1 MKKYL
6 FFLALL
12 ALTGCRS
19 TTPTIIH
26 ETRTDT
32 LYITKQQRDSIHVR
46 DSVFAKEYMKGDTV
60 FVQLDRWHTRYVE
73 RVQIDTLYQSRTD
86 SVPVPYEVVKEVNH
100 LYGWQKWL
108 MWLGGFALLVVLAF
122 IGFKIY
128 RFFG

>member
-1 MKKYL
+1 MRKYL
-6 FFLALL
+6 FIFALL

-19 TTPTIIH
+19 TTPTIIT

-46 DSVFAKEYMKGDTV
+46 DSIYVSEQQTGDTITRIISKWSV
-60 FVQLDRWHTRYVE
+60 KYRDRAVH
-73 RVQIDTLYQSRTD
+73 DTIYQSHTD

-108 MWLGGFALLVVLAF
+108 MWLGGFALLAVLAF
-122 IGFKIY
+122 VGYKIY

>member
-6 FFLALL
+6 LFFALL

-19 TTPTIIH
+19 TTPTVIH

-32 LYITKQQRDSIHVR
+32 LYITKQQRDSIYVH
-46 DSVFAKEYMKGDTV
+46 DSVYVSEQQTGDTITRIISKWSV
-60 FVQLDRWHTRYVE
+60 KYRDRAVH
-73 RVQIDTLYQSRTD
+73 DTIYKVRTD
-86 SVPVPYEVVKEVNH
+86 SVPVPYEVVKEVNR

-122 IGFKIY
+122 LGFKIY

>member
-1 MKKYL
+1 MKKHL
-6 FFLALL
+6 LIFALL

-26 ETRTDT
+26 ETHTDT

-73 RVQIDTLYQSRTD
+73 RVQIDTLYQSHTD

-100 LYGWQKWL
+100 LYSWQKWL

-122 IGFKIY
+122 VGFKIY